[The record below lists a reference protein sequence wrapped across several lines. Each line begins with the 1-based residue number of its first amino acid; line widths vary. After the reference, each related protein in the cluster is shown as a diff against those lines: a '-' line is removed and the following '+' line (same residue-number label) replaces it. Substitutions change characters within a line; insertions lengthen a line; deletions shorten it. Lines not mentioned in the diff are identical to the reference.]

1 MTDLLRTHF
10 ETEHVLF
17 RKGVTDWLA
26 REVEPHSLE
35 WEREGIVPKAVWR
48 SAGSAGL
55 LCTWA
60 DEAYGGAGQRDFRY
74 DQIVAEELG
83 RRNESGLALPL
94 HSSIIAPYID
104 RYGTPEQKA
113 RLLPRAVSGEAILAI
128 AMTEPG
134 AGSDLAGTRTRASAE
149 RDGAW
154 RLSGSKTFI
163 SNGINADVVIVAAK
177 TDPIEHPRHIGLF
190 IVESGMEGFRR
201 GRKLDKLGNRAQDT
215 AELFFD
221 DVRVPAANVLGDPAK
236 GFHALMAM
244 LGDERLTE
252 ACISTGMMQGAFD
265 ATLDYV
271 KQRQAFGQPIGA
283 FQATRFRL
291 AELRTEIDCA
301 QAFVDACVM
310 AHVRG
315 VLTPELAAEAK
326 LQATELLG
334 KVCDA
339 GVQLHGGYGVML
351 ETPITRYYANARVHR
366 IWAGSSEIM
375 KEIVGRSLGL

>member
-1 MTDLLRTHF
+1 MAELLRTHF
-10 ETEHVLF
+10 DTEHVLF
-17 RKGVTDWLA
+17 RKGVADWLA
-26 REVEPHSLE
+26 REVGPRSAD
-35 WEREGIVPKAVWR
+35 WERDGLVPKAAWR
-48 SAGSAGL
+48 AAGAAGL

-60 DEAYGGAGQRDFRY
+60 DERYGGAGQRDFRY

-83 RRNESGLALPL
+83 RANEAGLALPL

-104 RYGTPEQKA
+104 RFGSDEQKA
-113 RLLPRAVSGEAILAI
+113 RWLTKAVSGEAVLAI

-134 AGSDLAGTRTRASAE
+134 AGSDLAGMRTRAVRGA
-149 RDGAW
+149 DGDW
-154 RLSGSKTFI
+154 TLSGAKTFI
-163 SNGINADVVIVAAK
+163 SNGINADLVIVAAK
-177 TDPIEHPRHIGLF
+177 PDAENPRRLGLF
-190 IVESGMEGFRR
+190 VVESGMPGFTR
-201 GRKLDKLGNRAQDT
+201 GRRLDKLGNRAQDT

-221 DVRVPAANVLGDPAK
+221 GVRVPAANVLGDPAK

-252 ACISTGMMQGAFD
+252 SCIACGMMAGAFD
-265 ATLDYV
+265 ATLAYV

-283 FQATRFRL
+283 FQHVRFRL
-291 AELRTEIDCA
+291 AELRTEIDCT

-310 AHVRG
+310 AHVRS

-326 LQATELLG
+326 LKATELLG
-334 KVCDA
+334 RVVDDGVQFHGGA
-339 GVQLHGGYGVML
+339 GVMM
-351 ETPITRYYANARVHR
+351 ETPIARYYANARVHR

>member
-1 MTDLLRTHF
+1 MSELLRTHF
-10 ETEHVLF
+10 ETEHALF
-17 RKGVTDWLA
+17 RKGVADWLA
-26 REVEPHSLE
+26 REVQPHSLQ
-35 WEREGIVPKAVWR
+35 WERDGIVPRAAWR
-48 SAGSAGL
+48 SAGANGL

-60 DEAYGGAGQRDFRY
+60 DAAYGGAGQRDFRY

-83 RRNESGLALPL
+83 RVNEAGLALPL
-94 HSSIIAPYID
+94 HSSIIAPYLD

-113 RLLPRAVSGEAILAI
+113 RWLPKAVSGEAVLAI

-134 AGSDLAGTRTRASAE
+134 AGSDLAGTRTRAV
-149 RDGAW
+149 RGPDGAW
-154 RLSGSKTFI
+154 RLTGSKTFI
-163 SNGINADVVIVAAK
+163 SNGLNADLIVVAAK
-177 TDPIEHPRHIGLF
+177 TDADNPRRLGLF
-190 IVESGMEGFRR
+190 VVEAGMPGFAR

-215 AELFFD
+215 AELFFE
-221 DVRVPAANVLGDPAK
+221 DVRVPGGNVLGDPAK

-252 ACISTGMMQGAFD
+252 ACISTGMMHGAFE

-271 KQRQAFGQPIGA
+271 KQRHAFGQPIGA
-283 FQATRFRL
+283 FQHTRFKL
-291 AELRTEIDCA
+291 AELRTEIDCC

-315 VLTPELAAEAK
+315 TLTPELAAEAK
-326 LQATELLG
+326 LKSTELLG
-334 KVCDA
+334 RVCDD

-351 ETPITRYYANARVHR
+351 ETPITRFYANARVHR

>member
-1 MTDLLRTHF
+1 MAELLRTHF
-10 ETEHVLF
+10 DTEHALF
-17 RKGVTDWLA
+17 RKGVADWLA
-26 REVEPHSLE
+26 REVAPRSAD
-35 WEREGIVPKAVWR
+35 WERDGLVPKAAWR
-48 SAGSAGL
+48 AAGAAGL

-60 DEAYGGAGQRDFRY
+60 DERYGGAGQRDFRY

-83 RRNESGLALPL
+83 RANEAGLALPL
-94 HSSIIAPYID
+94 HSSIIAPYLD
-104 RYGTPEQKA
+104 RFGSDEQKA
-113 RLLPRAVSGEAILAI
+113 RWLTKAVSGEAVLAI

-134 AGSDLAGTRTRASAE
+134 AGSDLAGMRTRAVRGA
-149 RDGAW
+149 DGDW
-154 RLSGSKTFI
+154 TLSGAKTFI
-163 SNGINADVVIVAAK
+163 SNGINADLVIVAAK
-177 TDPIEHPRHIGLF
+177 TDAENPRRLGLF
-190 IVESGMEGFRR
+190 VVESGMPGFTR
-201 GRKLDKLGNRAQDT
+201 GRRLDKLGNRAQDT

-221 DVRVPAANVLGDPAK
+221 GVRVPAANVLGDPAK

-265 ATLDYV
+265 ATLAYV
-271 KQRQAFGQPIGA
+271 KQRHAFGQPIGA
-283 FQATRFRL
+283 FQHVRFRL
-291 AELRTEIDCA
+291 AELRAGIDCT

-315 VLTPELAAEAK
+315 TLTPELAAEAK

-334 KVCDA
+334 RVVDDGLQFHGGA
-339 GVQLHGGYGVML
+339 GVMM
-351 ETPITRYYANARVHR
+351 ETPIARFYANARVHR